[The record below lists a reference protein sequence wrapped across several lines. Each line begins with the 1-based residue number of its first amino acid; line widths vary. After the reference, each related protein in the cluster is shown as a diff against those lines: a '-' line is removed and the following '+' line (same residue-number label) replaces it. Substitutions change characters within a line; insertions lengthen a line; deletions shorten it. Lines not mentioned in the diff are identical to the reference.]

1 MTPSPHR
8 RVTAVLGPTN
18 TGKTYLAMERMA
30 AHDSGVMGF
39 PLRLL
44 ARENYDRMVAK
55 KGAASVALITGEEKI
70 VPPGARYFLCTVE
83 SMPIGREVEFLAVDE
98 IQLAADP
105 ERGHVFTER
114 LLNARGTEET
124 MFLGAETAR
133 PLLRKLVP
141 TAETVSRPRFS
152 TLSYIGPRKL
162 TRLPP
167 RSAVVAFSAAEVY
180 ALAELMRRQTGGTA
194 VVLGALSPRTRN
206 AQVAMFEAGEVD
218 YLVATDAIGMGLNLD
233 VDHVAFAKLSKFDGR
248 RPRRLTPAE
257 VGQIAGRA
265 GRHMADGTFGPTGDL
280 GAFDP
285 ELIEAVETHSFDPL
299 PAFYWRNAKLDFR
312 SPEQLKRS
320 LEERPPMAELLRV
333 RDAED
338 QLSLAALMRD
348 GEVMERATDRER
360 VRLLWDVA
368 QVPDFG
374 KSLTDQHVRL
384 LSRLYRHLIDREGRL
399 PEDWV
404 AEQVRRLDRV
414 EGDIDSLVARLAY
427 IRTWTFITH
436 RADWLADS
444 EAWQEMT
451 RGIEDR
457 LSDALHARL
466 TQRFVDTRAATL
478 IKRLKGG
485 EDLMGAVRANGEV
498 VVEGQ
503 TVGHLEGF
511 RFNLDATVAKDDE
524 RPVLTAAR
532 HALSEEI
539 PRRLAQ
545 LEADNDGA
553 FLLTEQGR
561 LTWRGNPV
569 ARLAKGDSA
578 LRPRIEADDSEFFDG
593 PMRER
598 VRQRLVGWLQR
609 HLRNR
614 LTALYALEEAEFA
627 PAARGL
633 AFQLAE
639 SLGCLP
645 RYAVAAQL
653 RELDKEDRK
662 KLTDMKVRLGAASIF
677 VPALLKPSAIQLRA
691 LLWAI
696 FSERE
701 APALPQ
707 EGAASFVPILGD
719 DFCNAIGYRRLSAKR
734 GVLAVRAD
742 VLERLAF
749 EARRLAD
756 KGGFAPPPVWQQL
769 IEGGEDEVTIA
780 LIGLGYRA
788 AREGESLVFH
798 RKGQGRRKGAGK
810 DAEAPETA
818 EAAAGETAGE
828 EKAGEEKAG
837 QEKSGQGKSG
847 QGGAPRGKSRKGK
860 SNQSKPNQGKHARGK
875 SGQGKPQQGNRG
887 RRPQEKQPDPNSPF
901 AVLKELKFGG

>member
-30 AHDSGVMGF
+30 AHNSGIMGF

-83 SMPIGREVEFLAVDE
+83 SMPLGREVEFLAVDE

-152 TLSYIGPRKL
+152 TLSYVGPRKL

-206 AQVAMFEAGEVD
+206 AQVGMFEAGEVD

-285 ELIEAVETHSFDPL
+285 ELIEAVETHRFDPL
-299 PAFYWRNAKLDFR
+299 HAFYWRNAKLDFR
-312 SPEQLKRS
+312 SPEQLKQS
-320 LEERPPMAELLRV
+320 LEERPPMADLLRV

-348 GEVMERATDRER
+348 GEVMARATDRER
-360 VRLLWDVA
+360 VRLLWEVA
-368 QVPDFG
+368 QIPDFG

-384 LSRLYRHLIDREGRL
+384 QSRLFRHLIDRDGRL

-444 EAWQEMT
+444 DAWQEMT

-466 TQRFVDTRAATL
+466 TQRFVDTRAAML

-511 RFNLDATVAKDDE
+511 RFDLDATVAKDDA

-553 FLLTEQGR
+553 FLLTPEGR

-578 LRPRIEADDSEFFDG
+578 LRPRIEADESEFFDG

-614 LTALYALEEAEFA
+614 LSGLYALEEAEFA
-627 PAARGL
+627 PPARGL

-645 RYAVAAQL
+645 RYAVAGQL

-662 KLTDMKVRLGAASIF
+662 KLTEMI
-677 VPALLKPSAIQLRA
+677 
-691 LLWAI
+691 
-696 FSERE
+696 
-701 APALPQ
+701 
-707 EGAASFVPILGD
+707 
-719 DFCNAIGYRRLSAKR
+719 CY
-734 GVLAVRAD
+734 
-742 VLERLAF
+742 
-749 EARRLAD
+749 
-756 KGGFAPPPVWQQL
+756 
-769 IEGGEDEVTIA
+769 
-780 LIGLGYRA
+780 
-788 AREGESLVFH
+788 
-798 RKGQGRRKGAGK
+798 
-810 DAEAPETA
+810 
-818 EAAAGETAGE
+818 
-828 EKAGEEKAG
+828 
-837 QEKSGQGKSG
+837 
-847 QGGAPRGKSRKGK
+847 
-860 SNQSKPNQGKHARGK
+860 
-875 SGQGKPQQGNRG
+875 
-887 RRPQEKQPDPNSPF
+887 F
-901 AVLKELKFGG
+901 AVVI

>member
-1 MTPSPHR
+1 MTPSPSR

-30 AHDSGVMGF
+30 AHDSGIMGF

-44 ARENYDRMVAK
+44 ARENYDRMVAM
-55 KGAASVALITGEEKI
+55 KGAGAVALITGEEKI

-83 SMPIGREVEFLAVDE
+83 SMPLGRDVEFLAVDE

-114 LLNARGTEET
+114 LLKARGREET

-133 PLLRKLVP
+133 SLLRRLVP
-141 TAETVSRPRFS
+141 GAETVSRPRFS

-180 ALAELMRRQTGGTA
+180 AMAELMRRQAGGTA

-233 VDHVAFAKLSKFDGR
+233 LDHVAFARLSKFDGR
-248 RPRRLTPAE
+248 RPRQLSAAE

-265 GRHMADGTFGPTGDL
+265 GRHMADGSFGPTGDL
-280 GAFDP
+280 GPFSP
-285 ELIEAVETHSFDPL
+285 EMIEAVETHSFEPL
-299 PAFYWRNAKLDFR
+299 HAFYWRNGELDFR
-312 SPEQLKRS
+312 SPEQLKQS
-320 LEERPPMAELLRV
+320 LEERPPLAELIRV

-338 QLSLAALMRD
+338 QRSLDALLRD
-348 GEVMERATDRER
+348 PEMTARASGRDR
-360 VRLLWDVA
+360 VRLLWEVA

-374 KSLTDQHVRL
+374 KTLTDQHVRL
-384 LSRLYRHLIDREGRL
+384 LATLYRHLADGDGRL

-404 AEQVRRLDRV
+404 AGQVRRLDKV
-414 EGDIDSLVARLAY
+414 EGDIDSLVARLAH

-444 EAWQEMT
+444 DTWQEMT

-457 LSDALHARL
+457 LSDALHGRL

-511 RFNLDATVAKDDE
+511 RFTLDTTVAKDDAP
-524 RPVLTAAR
+524 PVLTAAR
-532 HALSEEI
+532 HALGEEI

-553 FLLTEQGR
+553 FLLTEAGK

-578 LRPRIEADDSEFFDG
+578 LRPRIEADDCEFFDG

-614 LTALYALEEAEFA
+614 LSALYALQEAEFT

-645 RYAVAAQL
+645 RYAVSAQL
-653 RELDKEDRK
+653 RELDKDDRK
-662 KLTDMKVRLGAASIF
+662 KLTEMKLRLGAASIF

-691 LLWAI
+691 LLWAV
-696 FSERE
+696 FNERE
-701 APALPQ
+701 APTLPR

-719 DFCNAIGYRRLSAKR
+719 DFCNAIGYRRLSAKQ

-749 EARRLAD
+749 EARRLSATE
-756 KGGFAPPPVWQQL
+756 GFAVPPVWQQL
-769 IEGGEDEVTIA
+769 LEGGEAEVATA

-788 AREGESLVFH
+788 ARQEEGLRFYRKGPRRRPADRPAESGPATAEGEAAGPRETSGGEAQAAPQ
-798 RKGQGRRKGAGK
+798 RPRQERGRKRKDAQGKKNAGGKGQ
-810 DAEAPETA
+810 
-818 EAAAGETAGE
+818 
-828 EKAGEEKAG
+828 
-837 QEKSGQGKSG
+837 QNQ
-847 QGGAPRGKSRKGK
+847 PRHQPR
-860 SNQSKPNQGKHARGK
+860 
-875 SGQGKPQQGNRG
+875 
-887 RRPQEKQPDPNSPF
+887 EKQPDPHSPF